1 MREGRDVLTPHPE
14 GVLVEVWVVAG
25 AMNDQVGGIHDG
37 ALRVRT
43 TAPAEAGKA
52 NRAVGRLVAG
62 ALGGKRGSVVS
73 GSTSRRKRVLVEG
86 VTVAEARGRLR

>member
-1 MREGRDVLTPHPE
+1 MRDSRDLVTPHPE
-14 GVLVEVWVVAG
+14 GVLVKVWVVAG
-25 AMNDQVGGIHDG
+25 AWNDDVGGTHDG

-62 ALGGKRGSVVS
+62 ALGGRRGSVVS
-73 GSTSRRKRVLVEG
+73 GATSRRKLVLVEG
-86 VTVAEARGRLR
+86 VTVAEAQDRMP